1 MAKHVHNFC
10 PESLGNLGIISPAAD
25 FLDSVSVSRSV
36 VSECDFMDHNTPG
49 SSVHEILQAGI
60 LEWAAISFS
69 NSRETFPQI

>member
-1 MAKHVHNFC
+1 M
-10 PESLGNLGIISPAAD
+10 ISPVAD

-36 VSECDFMDHNTPG
+36 VSECDFMDHNPPG

-60 LEWAAISFS
+60 LEWAAIYFS